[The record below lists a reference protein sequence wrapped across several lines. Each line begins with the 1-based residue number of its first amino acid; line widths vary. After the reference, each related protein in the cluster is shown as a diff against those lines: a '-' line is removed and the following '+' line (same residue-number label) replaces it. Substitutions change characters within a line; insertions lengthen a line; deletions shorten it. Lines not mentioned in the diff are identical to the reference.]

1 MAEEQSATDWLL
13 DGWDAAANDDGTTDV
28 PQPTL
33 VETPEPEPETGD
45 EEEGDED
52 EDGEDEVA
60 AEGGDEDEEGD
71 ESEDGDEGEEAAD
84 EEALEALTVAGFDT
98 TDPDVRAFLA
108 MYDNDPY
115 KAIQAAAHLRRAYD
129 RQGTDLGLARQK
141 TAELEQQFAR
151 ARMLGGGAPLSE
163 EQHNWAEG
171 AAASAAPGAYV
182 QQAIEAGEFDLARA
196 VCSYWGRES
205 PYEAARAGMV
215 VDAEESRRTQ
225 VQQGPIQAPTED
237 IVEALKNNVPGFRE
251 WEPQMVA
258 VFNNLGP
265 GHHLVQESRSNDVH
279 VAMRALMSIFEIA
292 QASTASVQEQK
303 TEIRKKARAE
313 ANGAKAKAAV
323 TSGANSTSTARETS
337 RRDVEIMPGLT
348 LEDLDTEF
356 AANS

>member
-1 MAEEQSATDWLL
+1 MEMPDLL
-13 DGWDAAANDDGTTDV
+13 DGWDEIVGEENQTTEV
-28 PQPTL
+28 AQPV
-33 VETPEPEPETGD
+33 VEAPEPEPDDDEDEDEEGQVAAEVED
-45 EEEGDED
+45 DDGEESEDDEGAEEGEEEEGDE
-52 EDGEDEVA
+52 EDVV
-60 AEGGDEDEEGD
+60 
-71 ESEDGDEGEEAAD
+71 
-84 EEALEALTVAGFDT
+84 EALTVAGFDVS
-98 TDPDVRAFLA
+98 DPDVRAFLA
-108 MYDNDPY
+108 QYQNDPF
-115 KAIQAAAHLRRAYD
+115 KALQAAAHLRRAYD
-129 RQGTDLGLARQK
+129 RQGTELGQARQR
-141 TAELEQQFAR
+141 AGELEQQFAR

-171 AAASAAPGAYV
+171 AANSGNPGAYV
-182 QQAIEAGEFDLARA
+182 QQAMEAGEYELARA
-196 VCSYWGRES
+196 VCSYWGREA

-215 VDAEESRRTQ
+215 VDAEEARRTQ

-237 IVEALKNNVPGFRE
+237 IVDALKSNVPGFAE
-251 WEPQMVA
+251 WEPQMVT
-258 VFNNLGP
+258 VFQNLGP
-265 GHHLVQESRSNDVH
+265 GHHLVQESRSNDVD